1 MGAVLPPTLCALWF
15 CMAIGRQLGLQSRP
29 ARLETEPPFVYYE
42 DSNGDPVVIYERRPA
57 REKPESRS
65 NGYLL
70 DITNRHFSYNRSVAG
85 KAKNALTWNRLI
97 GQNSGQKTA
106 HRTPPQHALQ
116 TKINVGASSTTEARS
131 KGPPVAEISRV
142 SNGPKGLGGK
152 PVLTTAA
159 KTESPS
165 SKATWRTTRT
175 TGSWQFGYT
184 AHSMKRLDPR
194 NIFRLGLL
202 QRRDRRQGRTPKRV
216 LENRWTQPAEEGH
229 DHSSVQPLP
238 SNRVKRTVLCLLVA
252 GGVFLI
258 TLFFLVPAA
267 LWVRS
272 QYRSCSGKSEPYYS
286 TLSADD
292 SDTKPIVSIA
302 SLPPHRRNSLN
313 YNAKVV
319 RPRPTLGFSVSEP
332 VMFSPQKAAISVDSH
347 GGSGAAE
354 PFRQDGSRAASSYP
368 EQRFTDV
375 SPTLAD
381 SGDSKVSVSS
391 DGRSLDAT
399 GSDSAHKHRKV
410 LRIQAQKKHPNLP
423 SRDAVTKATLE
434 PLNALPQE
442 VARGA
447 QIPAPEDAIPR
458 EVPEAPGRD
467 RLRDSGQEDG
477 RRGLKDW
484 MPSESPKAGA
494 SGASEDKP
502 LSSVSEDYQQYSDS
516 DDVPLQMDLG
526 AGPLPTFIR
535 RSVTKTTRRWR
546 NRAPSFSPSTMASSS
561 TTTSQRDCDALG
573 THRQGAGRCRDDLH
587 RRSPVTSTV
596 SSDVKG
602 NCSFECL
609 AIRTAASKKP
619 PVEADC
625 CYLVTGTASG
635 PWAEILPWCSPPK
648 MVDFLHVIHEDCQAV
663 KVRDGPEGDTFRVVS
678 CQGDRFLS
686 VRRLDDVRKMPSLLS
701 SLKVAQELSR
711 LKDSVDNRT
720 SAFFIDAR

>member
-1 MGAVLPPTLCALWF
+1 
-15 CMAIGRQLGLQSRP
+15 
-29 ARLETEPPFVYYE
+29 
-42 DSNGDPVVIYERRPA
+42 
-57 REKPESRS
+57 
-65 NGYLL
+65 
-70 DITNRHFSYNRSVAG
+70 
-85 KAKNALTWNRLI
+85 
-97 GQNSGQKTA
+97 
-106 HRTPPQHALQ
+106 
-116 TKINVGASSTTEARS
+116 
-131 KGPPVAEISRV
+131 
-142 SNGPKGLGGK
+142 
-152 PVLTTAA
+152 
-159 KTESPS
+159 
-165 SKATWRTTRT
+165 WRTTRT

-202 QRRDRRQGRTPKRV
+202 QRRDRRQGRTSKRV

-229 DHSSVQPLP
+229 DRSSVQPPP
-238 SNRVKRTVLCLLVA
+238 SNRVRRTVLCLLVA

-313 YNAKVV
+313 DNAKVV
-319 RPRPTLGFSVSEP
+319 RPRATLGFSVSEP
-332 VMFSPQKAAISVDSH
+332 VMFSPQKAAISVDRH

-354 PFRQDGSRAASSYP
+354 PFRKDGSTAASSYP
-368 EQRFTDV
+368 EQRITDV

-391 DGRSLDAT
+391 DGRSLDVT
-399 GSDSAHKHRKV
+399 GSDSAPKCRKV
-410 LRIQAQKKHPNLP
+410 LRIQAEKKHPNLP

-447 QIPAPEDAIPR
+447 DINAPQDGTPR
-458 EVPEAPGRD
+458 EGPEAPGRD
-467 RLRDSGQEDG
+467 RRRDSGQEDS

-484 MPSESPKAGA
+484 MPSESPKAGT
-494 SGASEDKP
+494 SRASEDKP

-561 TTTSQRDCDALG
+561 TTTSQRDSDALG
-573 THRQGAGRCRDDLH
+573 THRQGAGRCSDDLH

-635 PWAEILPWCSPPK
+635 PWTEILPWCSPPK
-648 MVDFLHVIHEDCQAV
+648 VVDFLHVIHEDCRAV
-663 KVRDGPEGDTFRVVS
+663 KVRDGPDGDIFRVVS

-686 VRRLDDVRKMPSLLS
+686 VKRLDDVRKMPRLLS